1 MPRMTP
7 TGRQATCAV
16 TEAHASR
23 RSMHTGQNAPP
34 ARRIGRP
41 VGQQKP
47 DRPSCLLAEPS
58 DPGELGFFVLEIAV
72 HAKGTGISR
81 AQARADP
88 GEFVSAQR
96 PGTISPEVVL
106 CALVREVVQ
115 PKAPARIASSVSRRI
130 SAMPSA
136 TLNCAERSRCRDSP
150 LSTARRKGENLL
162 GGIDR
167 PQTRGLR
174 SRSRP
179 SNGSPTA
186 VG

>member
-88 GEFVSAQR
+88 GEFVDLGANGR
-96 PGTISPEVVL
+96 
-106 CALVREVVQ
+106 
-115 PKAPARIASSVSRRI
+115 APSR
-130 SAMPSA
+130 
-136 TLNCAERSRCRDSP
+136 
-150 LSTARRKGENLL
+150 
-162 GGIDR
+162 
-167 PQTRGLR
+167 LR
-174 SRSRP
+174 SSCARWSVT
-179 SNGSPTA
+179 S
-186 VG
+186 